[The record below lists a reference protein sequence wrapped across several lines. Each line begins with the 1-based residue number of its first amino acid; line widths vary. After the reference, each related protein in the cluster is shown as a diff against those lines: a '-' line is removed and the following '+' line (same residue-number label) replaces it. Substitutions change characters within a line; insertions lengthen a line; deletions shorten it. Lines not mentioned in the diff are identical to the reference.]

1 MTTCSLPFFNGYLNL
16 TIRDDTIIA
25 SELSAQGRYELPES
39 AGKNHPLVE
48 TARTQVAE
56 YLLHQRREF
65 DLPFASRG
73 TEFQNRVWDYLLSLP
88 AGKTVS
94 YGHAAHCLHTS
105 PRAVGGA
112 CRNNP
117 LAVFVPCHRIIAADG
132 IGGYAGDWQQGRAVT
147 QKQQLLE
154 HERYWLKETA

>member
-1 MTTCSLPFFNGYLNL
+1 MTTCSLPFFNGYLNV
-16 TIRDDTIIA
+16 TVREDAIIH
-25 SELSAQGRYELPES
+25 SDLSAFNRHKLLNT
-39 AGKNHPLVE
+39 ANRLHPIVE
-48 TARTQVAE
+48 ETRRQVAE

-73 TEFQNRVWDYLLSLP
+73 TDFQNRVWDYLLSLP

-94 YGHAAHCLHTS
+94 YGQAAHRLETS
-105 PRAVGGA
+105 ARAVGGA

-117 LAVFVPCHRIIAADG
+117 LAVFVPCHRIVATNG

-154 HERYWLKETA
+154 HEKYWLTETL